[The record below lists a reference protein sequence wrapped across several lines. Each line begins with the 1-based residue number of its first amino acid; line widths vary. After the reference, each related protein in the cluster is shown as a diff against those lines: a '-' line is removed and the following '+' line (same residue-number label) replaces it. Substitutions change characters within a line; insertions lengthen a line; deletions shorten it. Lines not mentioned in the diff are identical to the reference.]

1 MTDEEAGRVRDFVGY
16 GRHPPDPKWPG
27 GAHVA
32 VNFVINYEEGGE
44 LAVPDGDAAS
54 ETGLTEGSTA
64 GVKGRDLGAESMFE
78 YGSRVG
84 FWRLHRIFSKRK
96 LPCTIFAIARALERN
111 PEVCAAIREADWDV
125 AGHGYRWEI
134 HGNFAPDHERKQIEL
149 ATASITRTIGTRPL
163 GWYSRYAPSLHTRK
177 FLLEAGYEYDSE
189 TYNDELPYWVKV
201 GAHRQLVVPYSLTHN
216 DVRFARMGLTSGDEY
231 LAYIKNAV
239 QCVLEEDP
247 PRMLSF
253 GLHDRIIGH
262 PGRALGLARVLDWL
276 ADEPRVWVTRRI
288 DIARHWKKVHPAS

>member
-1 MTDEEAGRVRDFVGY
+1 MTDEEAGRGRDFVGY
-16 GRHPPDPKWPG
+16 GRHPPDPRWPG

-84 FWRLHRIFSKRK
+84 FWRLHRIFGKRK

-134 HGNFAPDHERKQIEL
+134 HGNFEPDHERKQIQL
-149 ATASITRTIGTRPL
+149 ATESIARTIGTRPL
-163 GWYSRYAPSLHTRK
+163 GWYSRYAPSLHTRRL
-177 FLLEAGYEYDSE
+177 LLEAGYEYDSE

-201 GAHRQLVVPYSLTHN
+201 GAQRQLVVPYSITHN
-216 DVRFARMGLTSGDEY
+216 DVRFARQGMSSGDEY
-231 LAYIKNAV
+231 FAYIRNAV
-239 QCVLEEDP
+239 QCVLEQDP

-253 GLHDRIIGH
+253 GLHNRIIGH
-262 PGRALGLARVLDWL
+262 PGRALRLARRPDWL
-276 ADEPRVWVTRRI
+276 AGHPRVRIPRRI
-288 DIARHWKKVHPAS
+288 HI

>member
-16 GRHPPDPKWPG
+16 GRNPPDPRWPE

-44 LAVPDGDAAS
+44 LAVPDGDPAS

-64 GVKGRDLGAESMFE
+64 GVKGRDFGAESMFE

-84 FWRLHRIFSKRK
+84 FWRLHRIFTRRK

-111 PEVCAAIREADWDV
+111 PEACAAMREADWDV
-125 AGHGYRWEI
+125 AGHGNRWEI
-134 HGNFAPDHERKQIEL
+134 HGNFTEDHERKQIQL
-149 ATASITRTIGTRPL
+149 ATESITRTIGARPL

-177 FLLEAGYEYDSE
+177 LLLEAGYEYDSE

-201 GAHRQLVVPYSLTHN
+201 GTRRQLVVPYSLTHN
-216 DVRFARMGLTSGDEY
+216 DVRFARMGMTSGDEY
-231 LAYIKNAV
+231 LAYIRNAV
-239 QCVLEEDP
+239 QCVLEEDS

-253 GLHDRIIGH
+253 GLHNRIIAH
-262 PGRALGLARVLDWL
+262 PGRALGLAKALDWL
-276 ADEPRVWVTRRI
+276 SGQPRVWITRRI
-288 DIARHWKKVHPAS
+288 DIARHWKRMHP